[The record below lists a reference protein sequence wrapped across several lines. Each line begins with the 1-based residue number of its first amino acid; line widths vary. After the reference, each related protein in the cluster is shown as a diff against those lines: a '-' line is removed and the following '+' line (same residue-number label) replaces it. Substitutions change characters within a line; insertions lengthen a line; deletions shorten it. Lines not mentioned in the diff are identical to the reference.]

1 MIGKVFKNTCNKP
14 LGDIVFTDD
23 HYQESVSNEVLR
35 LSRMGWKDWTL
46 NKFSVK
52 TSPSVQPSEVSFPS
66 DWYNPE
72 VANVE
77 AEGIWAE
84 TRALRIQEFLKE
96 NGIRVIW
103 EVGSGNGNVAIPL
116 RKSGI
121 AVIGIEPLRSGVEG
135 LASNGFAAYWG
146 TLEDLAF
153 PDASIEAIGI
163 FDVLEHLE
171 QPEIVMT
178 EIRRVLKPGG
188 LLITTVPA
196 NQWLFSD
203 FDLSIGHF
211 RRYSRKSL
219 QKLLVQNGFS
229 SNKIQYIFLA
239 LILPAL
245 ILRTIPY
252 KLGRRKNFKSEIYTN
267 SGLDKLMRILKP
279 LLKAI
284 LMVERKLPLPI
295 GLSIISC
302 SHKVD

>member
-1 MIGKVFKNTCNKP
+1 
-14 LGDIVFTDD
+14 
-23 HYQESVSNEVLR
+23 
-35 LSRMGWKDWTL
+35 MGWKDWPL

-52 TSPSVQPSEVSFPS
+52 ASPSIYQSEVSFPS

-72 VANVE
+72 VANIE

-84 TRALRIQEFLKE
+84 TRALRILEFLKE

-135 LASNGFAAYWG
+135 LANNGFAAYWG

-252 KLGRRKNFKSEIYTN
+252 KLGRRKNFKSEIYAN

-295 GLSIISC
+295 GLSLISC

>member
-1 MIGKVFKNTCNKP
+1 
-14 LGDIVFTDD
+14 
-23 HYQESVSNEVLR
+23 
-35 LSRMGWKDWTL
+35 MGWKDWPL

-52 TSPSVQPSEVSFPS
+52 ASPSVYHSEVSFPS

-72 VANVE
+72 VANIE

-84 TRALRIQEFLKE
+84 TRALRILEFLKE

-135 LASNGFAAYWG
+135 LANNGFAAYWG

-252 KLGRRKNFKSEIYTN
+252 KLGRRKNFQSEIYAN

-295 GLSIISC
+295 GLSLISC

>member
-1 MIGKVFKNTCNKP
+1 MKSSCNKS
-14 LGDIVFTDD
+14 LGDTLFTDS

-35 LSRMGWKDWTL
+35 LSRMGWKDWPL

-52 TSPSVQPSEVSFPS
+52 ASPSIYQSEVSFPS

-72 VANVE
+72 VANIE

-84 TRALRIQEFLKE
+84 TRALRILEFLKE

-135 LASNGFAAYWG
+135 LANNGFAAYWG

-252 KLGRRKNFKSEIYTN
+252 KLGRRKNFKSEIYAN

-295 GLSIISC
+295 GLSLISC